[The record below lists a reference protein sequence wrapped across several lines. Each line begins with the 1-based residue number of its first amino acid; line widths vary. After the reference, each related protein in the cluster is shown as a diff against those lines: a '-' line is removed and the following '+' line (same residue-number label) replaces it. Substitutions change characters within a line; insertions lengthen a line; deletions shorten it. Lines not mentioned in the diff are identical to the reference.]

1 MVQGYYTLQQA
12 AETLGM
18 PPEEL
23 KQMAQRNQIRS
34 FQDRGTWR
42 FRVQDIQ
49 ELARQRGAS
58 SDMEL
63 VLGEA
68 NLPRP
73 TDSPMPRSPRPK
85 SPQPK
90 QTQAKSSPP
99 RSPQRT
105 PKQESAAAPEVF
117 DFALDEG
124 LGGETPS
131 GKHKGGRPDS
141 KRGGPASPP
150 PAGSDSDV
158 RLVAD
163 SGAEQFVFDIPPK
176 GTSSDS
182 DVKLVGSDAGA
193 RKSQLSPKPRSPQ
206 PRKSGL
212 APDSPV
218 PKSGSKP
225 GQAGADSDA
234 RLVPIDSDSD
244 VKIVG
249 TGSDEVALGAAPK
262 SPTDSDIRLEP
273 APPMGRSDEG
283 LLTEEI
289 NLDEELKKQESLRQQ
304 KPQAKVKP
312 KSSKLPKPP
321 TSSPFELSES
331 QLKPPPAA
339 PAGPKPDS
347 SDFDLTPAKPDSSDF
362 DLTPAGAKPDSSD
375 FDLSPSS
382 SESSSDDF
390 SLDLPEESDISLA
403 PGGSS
408 GELKGPSSGISLDN
422 PVDAGISLEQGGE
435 GSDEI
440 EFELSLD
447 AEATPK
453 PAASKGSSDSSE
465 FELSLDVDNK
475 GAAQESPS
483 DSEFELTLDDSGGA
497 APLEEGAPQLKA
509 GQDKDI
515 FETDFEVP
523 ALEEESGSQVAALDT
538 DLDSS
543 DFDLALGD
551 SEVAAEEDSGSQ
563 VVALDEEEADEGA
576 ATVAA
581 KRRQGTAGADLQ
593 AADVDFEQL
602 GEEGAPEIEIEE
614 EAEAVAAGGPA
625 REVVREKVLKPAPW
639 GALPVVIML
648 PCVIIMFLV
657 GLMGFE
663 MVQHM
668 TGYQPPGFMTKT
680 IFELL
685 GQKPK

>member
-1 MVQGYYTLQQA
+1 MVQGYYTLQEA
-12 AETLGM
+12 AQVLGIA
-18 PPEEL
+18 PEEL

-58 SDMEL
+58 SDLDL
-63 VLGEA
+63 VLGEG
-68 NLPRP
+68 NVPRS
-73 TDSPMPRSPRPK
+73 TDSPMPKSPRPK
-85 SPQPK
+85 SPPPK
-90 QTQAKSSPP
+90 GPPSAKHTQAKSSPP
-99 RSPQRT
+99 KSPQSPQHT
-105 PKQESAAAPEVF
+105 PKQGAQPIPEVF
-117 DFALDEG
+117 DFALDEASG
-124 LGGETPS
+124 RESPS
-131 GKHKGGRPDS
+131 GRHKGRPDS

-150 PAGSDSDV
+150 PPGSDSDV

-163 SGAEQFVFDIPPK
+163 SAAEQFVFDIPPK
-176 GTSSDS
+176 GSSSDS

-193 RKSQLSPKPRSPQ
+193 RKSPMSPRPKSPQ
-206 PRKSGL
+206 PRKSAL
-212 APDSPV
+212 APESPV
-218 PKSGSKP
+218 PKPGSKP

-249 TGSDEVALGAAPK
+249 TGSDEVALGEPGPK
-262 SPTDSDIRLEP
+262 SPTDSDIRLES

-283 LLTEEI
+283 LLTEDI
-289 NLDEELKKQESLRQQ
+289 NLDEELKKQESLSQQ

-312 KSSKLPKPP
+312 KSKMPKFP

-331 QLKPPPAA
+331 QMKPAPAA
-339 PAGPKPDS
+339 PKPDS

-362 DLTPAGAKPDSSD
+362 DLSPGSSD
-375 FDLSPSS
+375 
-382 SESSSDDF
+382 SSSDDF
-390 SLDLPEESDISLA
+390 SLDVPEESDISLA

-453 PAASKGSSDSSE
+453 PAPAKDSGDSSE
-465 FELSLDVDNK
+465 FELSLDVDDK
-475 GAAQESPS
+475 GAALESPS
-483 DSEFELTLDDSGGA
+483 DSEFELTLDDSGGL

-563 VVALDEEEADEGA
+563 VVALDEEEADEA
-576 ATVAA
+576 ASTVAA
-581 KRRQGTAGADLQ
+581 KRRPGAGADLA

-602 GEEGAPEIEIEE
+602 GDDGAPEIEIEE
-614 EAEAVAAGGPA
+614 EAEAAAVGGPA
-625 REVVREKVLKPAPW
+625 REVVREKVLRPAPW

-680 IFELL
+680 IFELI